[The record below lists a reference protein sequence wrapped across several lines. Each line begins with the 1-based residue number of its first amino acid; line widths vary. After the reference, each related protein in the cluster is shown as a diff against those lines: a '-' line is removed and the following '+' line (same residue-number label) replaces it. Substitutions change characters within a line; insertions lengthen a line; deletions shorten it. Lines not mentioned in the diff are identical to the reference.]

1 MSDQRSIG
9 FSGCHSFATDGNSVK
24 RLRGGRITMAN
35 SQAKGHAGFFT
46 EAAEFVKAMPNGD
59 NVQDPT
65 SPAGQDN
72 FYQNCDHF
80 AIRGLEVAEA
90 DYELELPENNASP
103 EVIQMILSHLE
114 KQTSPRTDQKSAR
127 KHSKPQPKAQ
137 RPAAAQRSLQDVVT
151 EFKGK
156 KYNAGTRQPIPSGL
170 GSRGYQQRQC
180 PEQLRSEEEDSL
192 EEDEVW
198 YEAPTC

>member
-1 MSDQRSIG
+1 MNDQRSIG

-35 SQAKGHAGFFT
+35 SQAKGHGGFFT

-80 AIRGLEVAEA
+80 AVRGLEVAEA
-90 DYELELPENNASP
+90 DYELELPENNVNP

-114 KQTSPRTDQKSAR
+114 KQKSAQ
-127 KHSKPQPKAQ
+127 KDPEP
-137 RPAAAQRSLQDVVT
+137 QRS
-151 EFKGK
+151 
-156 KYNAGTRQPIPSGL
+156 QPEAQIVKF
-170 GSRGYQQRQC
+170 GSA
-180 PEQLRSEEEDSL
+180 S
-192 EEDEVW
+192 
-198 YEAPTC
+198 A